1 MQAIELGRTGD
12 LTGSDAV
19 SWEVREGTPY
29 VPSPL
34 LYGDKLYVCSVNRAI
49 ISCYQAET
57 GKANFVEQRLEGM
70 GEIFAS
76 PVGAADR
83 VYFVGRNGKTQVIK
97 LSEKL
102 QVLATNTLDDKFDCS
117 PAIVGD
123 ELFLKGKE
131 HLYCITDL

>member
-1 MQAIELGRTGD
+1 MKQG
-12 LTGSDAV
+12 
-19 SWEVREGTPY
+19 
-29 VPSPL
+29 
-34 LYGDKLYVCSVNRAI
+34 
-49 ISCYQAET
+49 
-57 GKANFVEQRLEGM
+57 LEGM
-70 GEIFAS
+70 GEMFAS